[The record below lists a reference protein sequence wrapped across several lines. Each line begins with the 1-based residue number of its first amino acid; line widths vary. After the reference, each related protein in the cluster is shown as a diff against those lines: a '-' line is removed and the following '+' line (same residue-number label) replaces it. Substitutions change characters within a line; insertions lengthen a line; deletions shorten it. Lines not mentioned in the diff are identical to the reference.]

1 MDRAAWRAKVHGVE
15 KSQTRLKQ
23 LRTQQ
28 NQGTVHDP
36 CAQHTYATP
45 LAQPEPPLTSSI

>member
-1 MDRAAWRAKVHGVE
+1 MDRAAWQAKVHGVE

-36 CAQHTYATP
+36 CAQHT
-45 LAQPEPPLTSSI
+45 